1 MKVVKINES
10 NIFTLLARGSIVL
23 TIVLTVGSLFLGSLK
38 FSYSVLV
45 GGLLAIANFYWLR
58 SILQRTLQLQPDRA
72 PRFAVLRYIVRL
84 ALLGIAIFFLLTY
97 VGVDI
102 FGLILGLSV
111 LVINIIVLSIYMY
124 TLKGG

>member
-1 MKVVKINES
+1 MTVVKINES
-10 NIFTLLARGSIVL
+10 NIFTLLARGSFVL
-23 TIVLTVGSLFLGSLK
+23 TSVLTLGSLFFGSLK

-45 GGLLAIANFYWLR
+45 GGMLAIANFYWLR
-58 SILQRTLQLQPDRA
+58 SILQRALQLQPSTA
-72 PRFAVLRYIVRL
+72 PRFAVVRYIVRL